1 MNREILGSFV
11 ACRNAWQRGVFAGTS
26 MRRQQGMTTLGLMIL
41 VAFIGLFACA
51 GLRLTP
57 IYLNYLKVA
66 GVVNGV
72 YDEFDS
78 QTASRS
84 AIRLSIRRR
93 FGVESIDVVEFK
105 DVKVNGVDGG
115 FEVVAAYDHTA
126 PFIANIYFTVK
137 FDKRVVV
144 RR

>member
-1 MNREILGSFV
+1 MKQENLGSFV
-11 ACRNAWQRGVFAGTS
+11 AFRNAEQRGVFAVLS
-26 MRRQQGMTTLGLMIL
+26 ARRQQGMTALGTLVLM
-41 VAFIGLFACA
+41 AFIGLFAFA

-66 GVVNGV
+66 GVINGV
-72 YDEFDS
+72 YEEFDS
-78 QTASRS
+78 QNPSRS

-93 FGVESIDVVEFK
+93 FNVESIDFVRFQ
-105 DVKVNGVDGG
+105 DVKVKGVDGG
-115 FEVVAAYDHTA
+115 FEVVAVYEHTA
-126 PFIANIYFTVK
+126 PFIANVYFTVK

>member
-1 MNREILGSFV
+1 MKQENLGSFV
-11 ACRNAWQRGVFAGTS
+11 AFRNAEQRGVFAVLS
-26 MRRQQGMTTLGLMIL
+26 ARRQQGMTALGTLVL
-41 VAFIGLFACA
+41 VAFIGLFAFA

-66 GVVNGV
+66 GVITGV
-72 YDEFDS
+72 YEEFDS
-78 QTASRS
+78 QHPSRS

-93 FGVESIDVVEFK
+93 FNVESIDFVRYQDIK
-105 DVKVNGVDGG
+105 VKGVDGG
-115 FEVVAAYDHTA
+115 FEVVAVYSHTA
-126 PFIANIYFTVK
+126 PFIANVYFTVK

>member
-1 MNREILGSFV
+1 MNREVLSSLDAHRGG
-11 ACRNAWQRGVFAGTS
+11 AWRRRVGGMS
-26 MRRQQGMTTLGLMIL
+26 WRRQSGMTTLGLIIL
-41 VAFIGLFACA
+41 VVFIGLFAFA
-51 GLRLTP
+51 ALRLTP

-72 YDEFDS
+72 YEEFDS
-78 QTASRS
+78 QNPTRN
-84 AIRLSIRRR
+84 AIRISIRRR
-93 FGVESIDVVEFK
+93 FGVESVDVIKAK
-105 DVKVNGVDGG
+105 DVRISGVDGG

-126 PFIANIYFTVK
+126 PFIANVFFTVR